1 MEGGDGSEAT
11 NHCEGAT
18 TRGEPASVQRRAKR
32 ASEARRARRG
42 EADSGELVDREKL
55 REDNFATHPGLNP
68 SSPTDTGGSA
78 QDLPCGMSAGIGLKV
93 ERSAAG
99 YVVTALSERGGAK
112 RSGVLEI
119 GDLVASIDGVD
130 VTASAC
136 ALAPL
141 VLGPEGSQLRLGYTR
156 KPGGP
161 TRFVML
167 TRGQEE
173 ERLAV
178 RATQSPLAFHTDQP
192 AHMNAE
198 KQRASRPS
206 TGGAGGHGGR
216 GERSPGKLAA
226 TQRFAT
232 DFRSFVEPPF
242 LHSGCPEPCP
252 SPTQPLVRLRSD
264 STQRPRRWMGSR
276 ARMANKPY
284 NHNPKPK
291 SRAWRGGRLSGHRG
305 VDAPRTSSPNLCS
318 TARTLPELGRVW
330 NFCVGHHPK
339 KSRYVPG

>member
-1 MEGGDGSEAT
+1 
-11 NHCEGAT
+11 
-18 TRGEPASVQRRAKR
+18 
-32 ASEARRARRG
+32 
-42 EADSGELVDREKL
+42 
-55 REDNFATHPGLNP
+55 
-68 SSPTDTGGSA
+68 
-78 QDLPCGMSAGIGLKV
+78 MSAGIGLKV

-216 GERSPGKLAA
+216 GERSPGPGAVGVSVDTEASTLLEPLRPTSVPPPGHFPNLGESGISAWGTTPKNLG
-226 TQRFAT
+226 TFPDERPPTLTERPNRRFSDLRLPCRRPRSGVT
-232 DFRSFVEPPF
+232 DF
-242 LHSGCPEPCP
+242 
-252 SPTQPLVRLRSD
+252 
-264 STQRPRRWMGSR
+264 
-276 ARMANKPY
+276 
-284 NHNPKPK
+284 
-291 SRAWRGGRLSGHRG
+291 
-305 VDAPRTSSPNLCS
+305 
-318 TARTLPELGRVW
+318 
-330 NFCVGHHPK
+330 
-339 KSRYVPG
+339 